1 MDTNTYELLQ
11 SYREAYYPV
20 YSLDILETIMENFI
34 SSVPYTDPLYLLELC
49 DIFYISMYKEYPR
62 VDS

>member
-20 YSLDILETIMENFI
+20 YSLDILETIMEDFI
-34 SSVPYTDPLYLLELC
+34 SSVPIPCTC
-49 DIFYISMYKEYPR
+49 
-62 VDS
+62 